1 MSNKSTKQAK
11 QAKQDVVT
19 TVLTA
24 EQLAINAVLAI
35 SDTYAGVSKAICA
48 YACVAKENQINP
60 DAFNAGLI
68 RIGDAAPGVAKITV
82 GAYIS
87 NARRIFAASMDEYNK
102 AVETAGTDSIKALS
116 EACPAVRKAKAK
128 AKKASPANELVH
140 IVATPEP
147 GTKTANSGATL
158 LDQVVSEASN
168 NLLAMR
174 RLADGKRKAKLILA
188 AIGEMEDMLQ
198 DVVDML
204 KAA

>member
-1 MSNKSTKQAK
+1 MTKNT
-11 QAKQDVVT
+11 AKQDIVT
-19 TVLTA
+19 IVLTA

-35 SDTYAGVSKAICA
+35 NDTYAGVSKAICA
-48 YACVAKENQINP
+48 YARIAKENQINP
-60 DAFNAGLI
+60 EAFNAGLI

-87 NARRIFAASMDEYNK
+87 NARRIFAASMEEYRK

-116 EACPAVRKAKAK
+116 EACPAVHKPK
-128 AKKASPANELVH
+128 AKKAKKANPANEPVH

-147 GTKTANSGATL
+147 GTKTVNTGASL

-198 DVVDML
+198 DITDML

>member
-1 MSNKSTKQAK
+1 MSNKSTK

-48 YACVAKENQINP
+48 YACVAKENQITP
-60 DAFNAGLI
+60 DAFNSGLI
-68 RIGDAAPGVAKITV
+68 RIGNAAPGVAKITV

-128 AKKASPANELVH
+128 AKAKANPANEPVH

-147 GTKTANSGATL
+147 GKKTVNTGATL

>member
-24 EQLAINAVLAI
+24 EQLAVNAVLAI

-116 EACPAVRKAKAK
+116 EACPAVRKTK
-128 AKKASPANELVH
+128 AKKANPANEPVH

-147 GTKTANSGATL
+147 GTKAANSGATL
-158 LDQVVSEASN
+158 LDQVVIEASN

-198 DVVDML
+198 DVVELL

>member
-11 QAKQDVVT
+11 QDVVT
-19 TVLTA
+19 IVLTA

-48 YACVAKENQINP
+48 YACVAKENQITP
-60 DAFNAGLI
+60 DAFNSGLI
-68 RIGDAAPGVAKITV
+68 RIGNAAPGVAKITV

-128 AKKASPANELVH
+128 AKAKANPANEPVH

-147 GTKTANSGATL
+147 GKKTVNTGATL

>member
-11 QAKQDVVT
+11 QDVVT
-19 TVLTA
+19 IVLTA

-87 NARRIFAASMDEYNK
+87 NARRIFAATMDEYNK

-128 AKKASPANELVH
+128 AKAKANPANELVH

-147 GTKTANSGATL
+147 GTKAANSGATL

>member
-1 MSNKSTKQAK
+1 MANKQTKQVK
-11 QAKQDVVT
+11 QVKQDIIT

-35 SDTYAGVSKAICA
+35 SDTYAGASKAICS

-60 DAFNAGLI
+60 DAFNSGLI
-68 RIGDAAPGVAKITV
+68 RIGNAAPGVAKITV
-82 GAYIS
+82 GAYLS

-128 AKKASPANELVH
+128 KAKAENEPVH

-147 GTKTANSGATL
+147 GTKAANSGATL

-198 DVVDML
+198 DVVELL

>member
-1 MSNKSTKQAK
+1 MSNKSNNQL
-11 QAKQDVVT
+11 KQDVVT
-19 TVLTA
+19 TLLTA

-35 SDTYAGVSKAICA
+35 NDTYAGVSKAICA
-48 YACVAKENQINP
+48 YACVAKENNISA
-60 DAFNAGLI
+60 DVFNAGLI
-68 RIGDAAPGVAKITV
+68 RIGNAAPGVAKITV
-82 GAYIS
+82 GAYLS

-116 EACPAVRKAKAK
+116 EACPAVRKPK
-128 AKKASPANELVH
+128 AKKANPANEPVH

-147 GTKTANSGATL
+147 GTKTVNTGATL

>member
-11 QAKQDVVT
+11 RDVIT

-87 NARRIFAASMDEYNK
+87 NARRIFAATMDEYNK

-128 AKKASPANELVH
+128 AKAKANPANEPVH